1 MHDGRCELGH
11 LDDQPLRVTV
21 LSRIRAYFEHK
32 TMGSLGQQTEKEFAP
47 MKIMLAF
54 AVLIIAF
61 GFWSI
66 TTLPMSNVVI
76 WLLAIAG
83 FFGMLALGLMCVE
96 YIEWRA
102 AHSGPT
108 HRPSSYRWHVS
119 L

>member
-1 MHDGRCELGH
+1 
-11 LDDQPLRVTV
+11 
-21 LSRIRAYFEHK
+21 
-32 TMGSLGQQTEKEFAP
+32 

-54 AVLIIAF
+54 AVLMIAF
-61 GFWSI
+61 GTWAI

-83 FFGMLALGLMCVE
+83 FFGALALGLMCVE

-102 AHSGPT
+102 DHGRPA
-108 HRPSSYRWHVS
+108 HRPLSHRWHVS

>member
-1 MHDGRCELGH
+1 MM
-11 LDDQPLRVTV
+11 VV
-21 LSRIRAYFEHK
+21 ASSAIRMTNLCASPRLTEFMTISEIK
-32 TMGSLGQQTEKEFAP
+32 PWIPWGQQTENEFAP

-54 AVLIIAF
+54 AVSMIAF
-61 GFWSI
+61 GTWAV
-66 TTLPMSNVVI
+66 TTLPMSNVVV

-83 FFGMLALGLMCVE
+83 VFGTLALGLMCVE

-102 AHSGPT
+102 AHERPG

>member
-1 MHDGRCELGH
+1 MMD
-11 LDDQPLRVTV
+11 V
-21 LSRIRAYFEHK
+21 A
-32 TMGSLGQQTEKEFAP
+32 SLAIWMTNLCAPPRSVEFMPISNTDPWIASGQQTEKEFAP

-54 AVLIIAF
+54 AVLMIAF
-61 GFWSI
+61 GLWSV

-102 AHSGPT
+102 AHNGLA